1 MAANSS
7 EGARNTPKRQCLF
20 GNVTSRCDVGLLV
33 HGDDVSMGV
42 GVIAAAEQECRA
54 RHAVEGLQ
62 GARKTLPQMND
73 ATGDHVGK
81 VVEIVEVLARDDL
94 GMARAD
100 RTDVH

>member
-1 MAANSS
+1 M
-7 EGARNTPKRQCLF
+7 P
-20 GNVTSRCDVGLLV
+20 
-33 HGDDVSMGV
+33 
-42 GVIAAAEQECRA
+42 
-54 RHAVEGLQ
+54 HAVEGLQ